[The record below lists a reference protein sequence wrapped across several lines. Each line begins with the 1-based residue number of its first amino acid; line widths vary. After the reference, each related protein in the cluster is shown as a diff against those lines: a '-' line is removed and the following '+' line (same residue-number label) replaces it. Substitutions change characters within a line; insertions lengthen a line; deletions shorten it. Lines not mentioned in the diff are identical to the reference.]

1 MHEQT
6 NERPVTAGSIA
17 SENWQQFHATQLAR
31 IRKGEQRAVERAS
44 AYPSSFAAYAELPL
58 TERMSAAK
66 SILIYESPTVGR
78 SNSAMPE
85 KALRFDISHLV
96 DSQADTVEARIA
108 YAEGAWTNAVNS
120 TYIDEQAHVK
130 IQITTTVDQ
139 VKSTDDFARLVCDG
153 WDKPVFYAKA
163 HNTTIDPE
171 ALLQDVATIIDTGIG
186 QLYEQKLT
194 SRIQKLGALAIN
206 DTTGEQA

>member
-1 MHEQT
+1 MHEHT
-6 NERPVTAGSIA
+6 KERPVTTSSVK
-17 SENWQQFHATQLAR
+17 SENWQQFHATQLGR
-31 IRKGEQRAVERAS
+31 MRKRELQAVERSA

-96 DSQADTVEARIA
+96 DSQADAVEARIA
-108 YAEGAWTNAVNS
+108 YAEGAWTNAMNS
-120 TYIDEQAHVK
+120 TYIDEEAHVK

-139 VKSTDDFARLVCDG
+139 VKSTDDFARLVCAG
-153 WDKPVFYAKA
+153 WDKPSFYAKT
-163 HNTTIDPE
+163 HTTTIDPE
-171 ALLQDVATIIDTGIG
+171 ALLQDVAAIIDTGIE

-194 SRIQKLGALAIN
+194 SRIQKLGAVAIN